1 MKDGAAAVIDDER
14 ERRVVRLRHG
24 IAPPLDVVLSPDEAE
39 ALAECSTVGQALE
52 LILAKPS
59 LDPRFVAN
67 VRKTIAGPSVV
78 VFEGR
83 SGSEVANPRSRVDR
97 RLVELP
103 FEVGVSKAVRGGR
116 R

>member
-1 MKDGAAAVIDDER
+1 MKNGTAAVIDAER

-24 IAPPLDVVLSPDEAE
+24 IAPPLDVVLSPDEAD
-39 ALAECSTVGQALE
+39 ALAECKTVGQALE
-52 LILAKPS
+52 VILAKAG

-83 SGSEVANPRSRVDR
+83 SGSGVANPRSPVDR
-97 RLVELP
+97 KLVELP